1 MEKHKEIL
9 RRANLLKETLID
21 LRRGFHRQ
29 PEVGLQTFQTA
40 KRIDGLLREQGI
52 ETRMLVN
59 GAGVRGVLN
68 GRSPGKS
75 VALRADID
83 ALPLQEESEVPYRS
97 NVAGAMHGCGHDAH
111 AAMLLGAAKIL
122 AEERRNLKGRV
133 VFLFQPGEETGEG
146 ARRMVD
152 EGCLEGV
159 DAVFGL
165 HVSTTFDLG
174 TLGYRSGPL
183 MAAGDFFDVK
193 ITGKGGHGGLPHEA
207 IDPIVTA
214 AQAITALQSIISREI
229 DPLEGAVLSIC
240 KMEAGQGAYN
250 VIPDAATFG
259 GTLRSHDPRLRQY
272 LQRRVKEVLEGVVSA
287 MRAGYEFHLME
298 RFAPTINDEGMTR
311 FFVGVARNVLGVEKV
326 FEMKPLLGSE
336 DFSCYLE
343 KVPGCFAFLGA
354 KNVEKGITYPH
365 HHPRFDID
373 EDVLPLGTALHVAA
387 AVDYLRSQSV

>member
-1 MEKHKEIL
+1 MEKHKEIV

-21 LRRGFHRQ
+21 LRREFHQQ

-40 KRIDGLLREQGI
+40 GRIEAFLREQDI
-52 ETRMLVN
+52 ETQMLAN
-59 GAGVRGVLN
+59 GAAVRGLLN
-68 GRSPGKS
+68 GRFPGKT

-83 ALPLQEESEVPYRS
+83 ALPLQEEGQVPYRS
-97 NVAGAMHGCGHDAH
+97 KVAGAMHGCGHDAH

-122 AEERRNLKGRV
+122 AEERKNLKGRV
-133 VFLFQPGEETGEG
+133 VFLFQPAEETGEG

-207 IDPIVTA
+207 IDPIVAA
-214 AQAITALQSIISREI
+214 AQAITALQSVVSREI
-229 DPLEGAVLSIC
+229 DPLESAVLSIC

-250 VIPDAATFG
+250 VIPDTASFG
-259 GTLRSHDPRLRQY
+259 GTLRSHAPRLRPY
-272 LQRRVKEVLEGVVSA
+272 LQRRVKEVVEGVVSA
-287 MRAGYEFHLME
+287 MRGGYEVRVME

-311 FFVGVARNVLGVEKV
+311 FFVEVAQNVLGAEKV
-326 FEMKPLLGSE
+326 FEMKPLLGCE

-343 KVPGCFAFLGA
+343 KVPGCFSFLGA
-354 KNVEKGITYPH
+354 KNEEKGMTYPH

-373 EDVLPLGTALHVAA
+373 EDVLPLGTALHVAVA
-387 AVDYLRSQSV
+387 LEYLTSR